1 MPLQFLQLRTC
12 LCADSQKGGLSLINT
27 QIAREAVVF
36 FYEVQDVIPGKP
48 AQSKVKEWTRRGVV
62 GAGGISHRIEWCKIG
77 RRSAT
82 SLEAYYRFLDRVNG
96 LLPPLEEDVS
106 RYRES
111 QQKMEQRAIAGAKA
125 RWKKK

>member
-1 MPLQFLQLRTC
+1 
-12 LCADSQKGGLSLINT
+12 LINT

-36 FYEVQDVIPGKP
+36 FYEAPDVIPGKP
-48 AQSKVKEWTRRGVV
+48 SHNAVGKWAKNGMK
-62 GAGGISHRIEWCKIG
+62 GAGELWHTLEWCKIG